1 MSDQRVPVLLYDG
14 TCSLCNGFVRLLLR
28 IDRGGRIRFAP
39 LQSAPAQDFLKR
51 AGLPT
56 ADFDSLVFVPD
67 WDRREPGAPLLRT
80 DGALAALAEVGG
92 AWRALTWLRI
102 VPAFVRDA
110 AYRLIARTRYALFGE
125 YKPRPLPNPDW
136 ERRFIGR
143 QTEIDRP

>member
-28 IDRGGRIRFAP
+28 IDRRGRLRFAP
-39 LQSAPAQDFLKR
+39 LQSAPAQDYLKR

-67 WDRREPGAPLLRT
+67 WDLRDPGARLLRT
-80 DGALAALAEVGG
+80 DGALAALAETGG
-92 AWRALTWLRI
+92 SWRAVTWLRI
-102 VPAFVRDA
+102 IPAGVRDA
-110 AYRLIARTRYALFGE
+110 AYKLVARTRYALFGE

-136 ERRFIGR
+136 ERRFIAR
-143 QTEIDRP
+143 QSEIDPP